1 MGILVAIGVIIF
13 LGLPER
19 WRVTAA
25 TNRLVADLRLAHT
38 SATNQLTDWRVVLA
52 FERAEED
59 EGPDYYLVKL
69 AEAYDA
75 GDPEPTPVQRLPRT
89 FPGNVKTMNV
99 RSAAGFVTDNQGASD
114 WVSPCGTPP
123 ALVPQTRTMEF
134 NTDGTMRFPSGPN
147 GSTCVTV
154 DTFPEN
160 RVVTL
165 SATSR
170 VKVRPDACLRVR
182 KSETAHYL
190 RQPAKA
196 LRVQESGFGARR

>member
-1 MGILVAIGVIIF
+1 
-13 LGLPER
+13 
-19 WRVTAA
+19 
-25 TNRLVADLRLAHT
+25 
-38 SATNQLTDWRVVLA
+38 
-52 FERAEED
+52 
-59 EGPDYYLVKL
+59 
-69 AEAYDA
+69 
-75 GDPEPTPVQRLPRT
+75 
-89 FPGNVKTMNV
+89 MNM
-99 RSAAGFVTDNQGASD
+99 RSASGFVTDNQGASD

-182 KSETAHYL
+182 KSETAHHL

>member
-1 MGILVAIGVIIF
+1 VF
-13 LGLPER
+13 
-19 WRVTAA
+19 
-25 TNRLVADLRLAHT
+25 
-38 SATNQLTDWRVVLA
+38 SSS
-52 FERAEED
+52 
-59 EGPDYYLVKL
+59 K
-69 AEAYDA
+69 
-75 GDPEPTPVQRLPRT
+75 
-89 FPGNVKTMNV
+89 
-99 RSAAGFVTDNQGASD
+99 
-114 WVSPCGTPP
+114 
-123 ALVPQTRTMEF
+123 
-134 NTDGTMRFPSGPN
+134 PSGCSLSERTPLPIRVL
-147 GSTCVTV
+147 GKS